1 MIGLID
7 HYIQNHHKMII
18 QTHFFSRPVS
28 GMIFLVEGNLP
39 SGLGGNNMQALRF
52 DLVVEQEVC

>member
-1 MIGLID
+1 
-7 HYIQNHHKMII
+7 
-18 QTHFFSRPVS
+18 
-28 GMIFLVEGNLP
+28 MIFLVEGNLP